1 MKNNMNRRQALR
13 AGLAT
18 LAAGFAP
25 LPVFAQS
32 SKYPDR
38 PIRLIV
44 PRPPGGVVDV
54 IGRQWAEQVRAS
66 LGTVVVED
74 IGGGGGT
81 IGTAAAARAPA
92 DGYTLLIG
100 STSDLVLN
108 PVLMPNLSYDPIRDF
123 APVSIMPSAA
133 PSATST

>member
-1 MKNNMNRRQALR
+1 MKTNMNRRQALSLS
-13 AGLAT
+13 LAT
-18 LAAGFAP
+18 LAAGLAP
-25 LPVFAQS
+25 HAALAQ
-32 SKYPDR
+32 SKYPER

-54 IGRQWAEQVRAS
+54 VGRQWAEQVRPS

-81 IGTAAAARAPA
+81 IGTAAAARAPV
-92 DGYTLLIG
+92 DGHTLLIG

-108 PVLMPNLSYDPIRDF
+108 PVLMPNLAYDPIRDF
-123 APVSIMPSAA
+123 APISIMAIS
-133 PSATST
+133 